1 VVSGSPELLPV
12 RQLRKSSSL
21 LQEAVACLEGGATMT
36 VVARVQEWLDQ
47 QEVKYEVRPHMEA
60 YTAQEVAAAAHIPGR
75 AFAKV
80 VMLKGQRGLAMAVLP
95 AKCRV
100 DISRV
105 QQILRDDSATLANEA
120 DFEGAFRGCETGA
133 MPAFGNL
140 YGVPVYLDK
149 DLIGEETVAFP
160 AGSHHE
166 VIRIATRD
174 FLRLTGAQVE
184 EF

>member
-1 VVSGSPELLPV
+1 M
-12 RQLRKSSSL
+12 
-21 LQEAVACLEGGATMT
+21 A

-47 QEVKYEVRPHMEA
+47 QKVKYEVRPHMEA

-80 VMLKGQRGLAMAVLP
+80 VMLKGQHGLIMAVLP

-100 DISRV
+100 DVGRIQHV
-105 QQILRDDSATLANEA
+105 LRDHTTTLAKEV
-120 DFEGAFRGCETGA
+120 DFEGTFRGCETGA

-149 DLIGEETVAFP
+149 DLIGEESVAFP

-166 VIRIATRD
+166 VIRIASKD

-184 EF
+184 EFCEGE

>member
-1 VVSGSPELLPV
+1 M
-12 RQLRKSSSL
+12 
-21 LQEAVACLEGGATMT
+21 A
-36 VVARVQEWLDQ
+36 VVARVREWLDEQ
-47 QEVKYEVRPHMEA
+47 KVKYEVRPHMEA

-80 VMLKGQRGLAMAVLP
+80 VMLKGQHGLIMAVLP

-100 DISRV
+100 DVGRI
-105 QQILRDDSATLANEA
+105 QQVLRDHTTTLAKET
-120 DFEGAFRGCETGA
+120 DFEGTFRGCETGA

-166 VIRIATRD
+166 VIRIASKD

-184 EF
+184 EFCEGE